1 MGKSVEI
8 RTVSQRYSTQMH
20 IGKVLM
26 DMIHRG
32 DKNIITEKSIG
43 DYKIRVCARCYSV
56 VYPTETPDYSFYCPE
71 HDEDL

>member
-1 MGKSVEI
+1 
-8 RTVSQRYSTQMH
+8 
-20 IGKVLM
+20 M

-71 HDEDL
+71 HDEDLYEFETILLGDTQKTQ